1 MEDRTGIPRD
11 VPLQVRQV
19 HHALTR
25 EFAGLLD
32 LTDLPALPGIQREQ
46 AFLSRALAA
55 KAVMLVADCTAA
67 EAAEAVT
74 DGADDHGIDAVLVSP
89 TTTEIWLVQAKW
101 SNRGAA
107 RLDGT
112 AVRKLLH
119 GLEQLVDYQY
129 ARFNAKFQRIVG
141 QVNSVLNGY
150 TPRIHL
156 VLAALGENGPTGE
169 GQDLLDG
176 AVAEYNAY
184 GELLDLRILGFADF
198 HAAARRETRP
208 APVSVKAT
216 LTQGWYTNTI
226 PYRTFVGTVAADEP
240 AMWYA
245 EHGEKLFDQNVRYSL
260 GVTSVNAGMVDT
272 LLGSPHEFWYFNN
285 GITVL
290 CDSIRTRFSN
300 LRQPT
305 NHSAHLEL
313 TNARVVNGAQTV
325 ASLHY
330 AYMRD
335 PEAVQ
340 DAAVSIRVIC
350 LDGAPIDL
358 AQRITQATNKQNS
371 VEERDF
377 AALDPQQELIRE
389 DFSLSLGKSYV
400 LKRGEQEPAPAAG
413 CSVVEAALALA
424 CSYPDASMVARTRQD
439 LDVLWRQGS
448 DGLYSQLFGSRPS
461 ALQIWRSVRLM
472 RAVRDELAALT
483 ENLEGRDRVV
493 AEQANLLIVHIAFQL
508 IGIDGIDD
516 PGDDWEDRLEPTAK
530 LTAAI
535 LGRLRDQLNAR
546 YGQYRVVNRTLR
558 NEESCRH
565 LVSDVLLSMGQG
577 ADQLPPAPQ
586 QLVRK
591 QRRPNSVPVLVEHS
605 RIEDGTQLI
614 YRPTNDIER
623 AALREWLSEAP
634 ERCLASW
641 VNDVRK
647 PLIWAVDDRRYS
659 PTALVMR
666 MWEEAGWAERPLAVQ
681 GTARWYL
688 PGEGTLVDLAEEI
701 LTDTDTTGDGSGAE

>member
-1 MEDRTGIPRD
+1 MEDRTGMPRD

-19 HHALTR
+19 RQALTQ

-32 LTDLPALPGIQREQ
+32 LTDLPALPEAQREQ
-46 AFLSRALAA
+46 IFLSRALAA
-55 KAVMLVADCTAA
+55 KAVALVADCTAA

-74 DGADDHGIDAVLVSP
+74 DGADDHGIDAVLASP
-89 TTTEIWLVQAKW
+89 ATAEIWLIQTKW
-101 SNRGAA
+101 SNKGAA
-107 RLDGT
+107 RPDGT

-119 GLEQLVDYQY
+119 GLERLVDNQY
-129 ARFNAKFQRIVG
+129 ARFNAKFQRLAG

-156 VLAALGENGPTGE
+156 VLAALGEGGPTHE
-169 GQDLLDG
+169 GQELLDG
-176 AVAEYNAY
+176 AVAEYNAF
-184 GELLDLRILGFADF
+184 GELLDLRVLGFADF
-198 HAAARRETRP
+198 YTAARRDTRP
-208 APVSVKAT
+208 APVSVTAT

-226 PYRTFVGTVAADEP
+226 PYRTFVGTVAADQP
-240 AMWYA
+240 ATWYA
-245 EHGEKLFDQNVRYSL
+245 EHRERLFAQNVRYSL
-260 GVTSVNAGMVDT
+260 GLTSVNAGMVDT
-272 LLGSPHEFWYFNN
+272 LLGSPQDFWYFNN
-285 GITVL
+285 GITIL

-305 NHSAHLEL
+305 NHSANLEL
-313 TNARVVNGAQTV
+313 INARVVNGAQTV

-330 AYMRD
+330 AYTRD

-340 DAAVSIRVIC
+340 DAAVSVRVIC
-350 LDGAPIDL
+350 LDDAPSDL
-358 AQRITQATNKQNS
+358 AQRITQATNKQNG

-424 CSYPDASMVARTRQD
+424 CSYPDASMAARTRQD
-439 LDVLWRQGS
+439 LDALWRQGS
-448 DGLYSQLFGSRPS
+448 DGLYSRLFGNRPS

-493 AEQANLLIVHIAFQL
+493 AEQADLLIIHIAFQL
-508 IGIDGIDD
+508 IGTDAIDD

-530 LTAAI
+530 LTAII
-535 LGRLRDQLNAR
+535 LAGLRDQLNAPYGR
-546 YGQYRVVNRTLR
+546 YRIVNRTLR
-558 NEESCRH
+558 NEESCRR
-565 LVSDVLLSMGQG
+565 LVADVLLSMGQV
-577 ADQLPPAPQ
+577 ADQRPTAPQ
-586 QLVRK
+586 RPVRRR
-591 QRRPNSVPVLVEHS
+591 RRPNSVPVLVEHR

-614 YRPTNDIER
+614 YRPANDAER
-623 AALREWLSEAP
+623 AALQDWLSDAP

-641 VNDVRK
+641 VNDGRK
-647 PLIWAVDDRRYS
+647 PLIWAEDGRPYS

-688 PGEGTLVDLAEEI
+688 PGEGTLADLAEEI
-701 LTDTDTTGDGSGAE
+701 LTDTDATGDGSGAE